1 MGFSLNILKTE
12 LWKICERNVT
22 LELKKCTEFCVKCGR
37 REKKLATSI
46 FKNILCVPSTLETK
60 TYFLSFTPEIF
71 TVLFTHIWIRW
82 VITYLIIKCPSWPG
96 FLFLLIRSVSHFIKL
111 SSDGKHDVGPTED
124 LKFIVFWSGIKSLIC
139 ISMCLVSKQPFDTNS
154 KALFQLNIIN
164 NNIFTIVVIFLS
176 TCIWRYVL
184 LVP

>member
-1 MGFSLNILKTE
+1 MGTQCDIRT
-12 LWKICERNVT
+12 
-22 LELKKCTEFCVKCGR
+22 KKMYR
-37 REKKLATSI
+37 
-46 FKNILCVPSTLETK
+46 ILCKVWTK
-60 TYFLSFTPEIF
+60 RKKTSNIDIQKYSRRSFNIRNKNVFPLLYTCKIF

-139 ISMCLVSKQPFDTNS
+139 ILMCLVSKQPFDTNS
-154 KALFQLNIIN
+154 KAFFFNWTL
-164 NNIFTIVVIFLS
+164 
-176 TCIWRYVL
+176 
-184 LVP
+184 